1 MNFIVTAFNDDYWN
15 PHGISWI
22 ASLCEFSKTSATPVV
37 LNLGL
42 NEKIVNIVKDVEHAT
57 GEQEWKFVGMDGF
70 RKELDITN
78 LNQEIVQDP
87 KLYALPPESR
97 EYYLRMKNLTKY

>member
-1 MNFIVTAFNDDYWN
+1 VVTPVFVFVSAIEAFIVTAFNDDYWN

-42 NEKIVNIVKDVEHAT
+42 NVMSIILKI
-57 GEQEWKFVGMDGF
+57 
-70 RKELDITN
+70 
-78 LNQEIVQDP
+78 
-87 KLYALPPESR
+87 
-97 EYYLRMKNLTKY
+97 